1 VLHLLQLIATAGSD
15 MVVRVYDDQQ
25 RTPLLR
31 LSGGDG
37 KDCCGHS
44 NTVFGLAWKPDD
56 CQVRGCKMNKH
67 TQACSN
73 DTR

>member
-1 VLHLLQLIATAGSD
+1 

-44 NTVFGLAWKPDD
+44 NTVFGLAWKPKD
-56 CQVRGCKMNKH
+56 CR
-67 TQACSN
+67 
-73 DTR
+73 